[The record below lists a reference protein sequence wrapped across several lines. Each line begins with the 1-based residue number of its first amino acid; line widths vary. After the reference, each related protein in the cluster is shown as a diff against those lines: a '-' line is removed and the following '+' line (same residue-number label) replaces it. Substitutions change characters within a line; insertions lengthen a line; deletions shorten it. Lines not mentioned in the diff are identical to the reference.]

1 MAHGIIYLIT
11 NKITSKKFVGKTTL
25 PINKEWQNHI
35 LESKK
40 MSRKLMYREFRKYG
54 IDKFNI
60 KQIDECDEKIL
71 EERRVHWI
79 KHHKTH
85 LEGYNLHEVKEEKE
99 RISVISNTKPWGEL
113 TDKNRGNGK
122 HSGIRIQGKNII
134 TGEIKEWENAR
145 VAAIEITGDANKNAN
160 ILTSA
165 KKGNRC
171 YGYKWTLLEE
181 KSKKKAVY
189 AVNRKTEKIE
199 HQFESIVSAQRA
211 LGGGS
216 YGTALTRS
224 LRNPGR
230 YTWKGYYWYYSG

>member
-1 MAHGIIYLIT
+1 
-11 NKITSKKFVGKTTL
+11 
-25 PINKEWQNHI
+25 
-35 LESKK
+35 
-40 MSRKLMYREFRKYG
+40 
-54 IDKFNI
+54 
-60 KQIDECDEKIL
+60 
-71 EERRVHWI
+71 
-79 KHHKTH
+79 
-85 LEGYNLHEVKEEKE
+85 
-99 RISVISNTKPWGEL
+99 
-113 TDKNRGNGK
+113 
-122 HSGIRIQGKNII
+122 
-134 TGEIKEWENAR
+134 
-145 VAAIEITGDANKNAN
+145 
-160 ILTSA
+160 LTSA

>member
-1 MAHGIIYLIT
+1 MAYGIIYLIT
-11 NKITSKKFVGKTTL
+11 NKETSKKFVGKTTL

-60 KQIDECDEKIL
+60 KQIDECDERLL
-71 EERRVHWI
+71 EEKRVYWI
-79 KHHKTH
+79 KHYKTH
-85 LEGYNLHEVKEEKE
+85 LEGYNLNEVKEEKE
-99 RISVISNTKPWGEL
+99 RKSIVPNTKSWGKL

-122 HSGIRIQGKNII
+122 HSGMRIQGKNII
-134 TGEIKEWENAR
+134 TGEIREWENAR
-145 VAAIEITGDANKNAN
+145 VAAIELTGDGNKNAN
-160 ILTSA
+160 ILTCA
-165 KKGNRC
+165 RKGNRC

-189 AVNRKTEKIE
+189 GVNYKTEQIE
-199 HQFESIVSAQRA
+199 HQFESITAAQKA
-211 LGGGS
+211 LGNGS
-216 YGTALTRS
+216 YGTALLRS

-230 YTWKGYYWYYSG
+230 YTWKGYYWYFKS